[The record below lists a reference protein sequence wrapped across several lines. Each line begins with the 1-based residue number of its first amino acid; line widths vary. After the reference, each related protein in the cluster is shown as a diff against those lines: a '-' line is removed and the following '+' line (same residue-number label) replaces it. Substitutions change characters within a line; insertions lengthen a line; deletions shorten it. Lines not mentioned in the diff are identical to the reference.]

1 MIKLP
6 DYSQCVE
13 LKHLLLNMGIHEI
26 EGKQLMAELPDLDQE
41 VEEEKDRLK
50 KRIDELNFIKEKVD
64 FYDDL
69 EKTIPEKI
77 YYFYP
82 ANWNKY
88 FLFSQSFCNIRKT
101 QELLLYVLLPRIR

>member
-13 LKHLLLNMGIHEI
+13 LKYLLLNMGIHEI

-50 KRIDELNFIKEKVD
+50 KRID
-64 FYDDL
+64 
-69 EKTIPEKI
+69 
-77 YYFYP
+77 
-82 ANWNKY
+82 
-88 FLFSQSFCNIRKT
+88 
-101 QELLLYVLLPRIR
+101 